1 MKFEHLVQINDP
13 LNPLV
18 DPLTRDQLWR
28 GLKRRA
34 ERPKEFVLALDA
46 ADITLR
52 SENIL
57 TRTLTFGH
65 LVIRDQVTLSPQHE
79 VRYEIEASAEV
90 PGGTLLMRMEEPAP
104 EQLFVRFIYDT
115 HAIEGGPPREAYY
128 DEYLKQAYVEADVDS
143 IVTIRRLIVEGKL

>member
-34 ERPKEFVLALDA
+34 ESPKEFVLALDA
-46 ADITLR
+46 ADITLGG
-52 SENIL
+52 ENVL

-65 LVIRDQVTLSPQHE
+65 LVIRDQVTFSPQHD
-79 VRYEIEASAEV
+79 VRYDIEASAEV
-90 PGGTLLMRMEEPAP
+90 PGGTLVMTIEEPAE
-104 EQLFVRFIYDT
+104 EQLFVRFAYDT
-115 HAIEGGPPREAYY
+115 RAVEGGPPREAYY

-143 IVTIRRLIVEGKL
+143 ILTIRRLIVEGRL